1 LENDLAQLQDELG
14 LARFR
19 LHKAEDFEIKY
30 ELLVKQN
37 QTLAA
42 DNDRLVKDLTAR
54 TRELEETRYR
64 LAHEETLKVQGESD
78 LRKSEAEVAELKRRL
93 DESKDR
99 GRSELVEEKAKVE
112 SQFNRQIDNLR
123 S

>member
-1 LENDLAQLQDELG
+1 MENDLAQLQDELG

-54 TRELEETRYR
+54 TRELEETRNR

-78 LRKSEAEVAELKRRL
+78 LRKAEAEIAELKRRL

-99 GRSELVEEKAKVE
+99 GRSELVEEKSKVE
-112 SQFNRQIDNLR
+112 AQFNRQIDNLR